1 MFASCFLKRA
11 LPFTLTLMLG
21 AALGNFFGLIN
32 LSGGRAAATR
42 AESRRE
48 RAAYGCSYSRHKSYV
63 QSTAVV
69 PVSEPNT
76 KYTREAWERGV
87 TGVVRLRVTFHA
99 DGYISNVETV
109 EGLPYG
115 LTEEAVK
122 VAWQKKFIP
131 ATENGKPVSV
141 TQEVD
146 YIFSLNDRMAA
157 GL

>member
-1 MFASCFLKRA
+1 
-11 LPFTLTLMLG
+11 MLG
-21 AALGNFFGLIN
+21 AALGNFFGFIN
-32 LSGGRAAATR
+32 FSGGRAATR
-42 AESRRE
+42 AESRR
-48 RAAYGCSYSRHKSYV
+48 AHSSYGCSYSRHKNYV

-99 DGYISNVETV
+99 GGYISDVETV

-115 LTEEAVK
+115 LSEEAVK

-131 ATENGKPVSV
+131 ATENGKPVTV